1 VLDHRRVRKVFFV
14 EYATLVR
21 KLGSLHSL
29 LRELQR
35 EGMYQGEHTIIVN
48 DSRGE
53 ERTLHVYIDGAELQ
67 MTESANHTGLHFSTG
82 VTPEG

>member
-1 VLDHRRVRKVFFV
+1 VD
-14 EYATLVR
+14 YATLVR

-35 EGMYQGEHTIIVN
+35 EGVYQGEHTIIYN
-48 DSRGE
+48 DLAGE

-67 MTESANHTGLHFSTG
+67 MCESSGSSGLHFSTNI
-82 VTPEG
+82 TPDR